1 MIILIVDVNIAVR
14 CGHFVALGAVT
25 DKLLRTRSGKEC
37 VPVDHRNRGLAEED
51 EQCDQSMR
59 SLQQ

>member
-14 CGHFVALGAVT
+14 CGHFVALSAVT
-25 DKLLRTRSGKEC
+25 DKLLWTRSGKEC